1 MFEQLYT
8 HWQQQILPDYLSEE
22 LTSIASD
29 EKAIEDRFYQ
39 YVSFGTGGMRGLL
52 GAGTNRMNIYTI
64 RRVAEGLARYV
75 ASNGDVAKVRGVVI
89 AYDTRHFSYEFAVET
104 ARVLGVH
111 GIKAYVYK
119 EARPT
124 PQLSFTVRELSAFA
138 GVVIT
143 ASHNPKQ
150 YNGFKVYGEDGAQL
164 VTSGANAIIQHMD
177 EIEDI
182 FNIAVS
188 EVAQLEETA
197 ILKWI
202 LTELDDKFMAQLLT
216 LKNNDAID
224 YNMKLLYTPLHG
236 AGLVPVVE
244 GLKQFGFN
252 EVHVVKEQAIQDGA
266 FPTVSYPNP
275 EEAAAFSMAIALGK
289 EVGADLLLATDPDA
303 DRLGVAVRNGDN
315 YELLTGNQLGALLLH
330 YILQTKK
337 ENDTLPENGAL
348 LKTIVTSELG
358 TAIATHFGV
367 ETINTLTG
375 FKYIA
380 EKIAEF
386 ESTKS
391 HTYLFGYEE
400 SYGYLIETFARDKDA
415 VQVALKVAEMAAYY
429 ATHKKTLLQALEE
442 LYVQFGYYQEALIS
456 KTFEGKDGQEQ
467 MKAILNGYRQ
477 NPPNDFAG
485 IAVVR
490 VEDYLTSVA
499 TIHDGTTE
507 VIQLPKENVLK
518 FILEDGSWV
527 TVRPS
532 GTEPKCKFY
541 IGVKQDSLELAGQL
555 ITDIKMSF

>member
-1 MFEQLYT
+1 MNEQLFT
-8 HWQQQILPDYLSEE
+8 QWQQQILPDYLTEE

-75 ASNGDVAKVRGVVI
+75 ASNGEATKARGVVI

-104 ARVLGVH
+104 ARVLGAH

-124 PQLSFTVRELSAFA
+124 PQLSFTVRELNAFA

-164 VTSGANAIIQHMD
+164 VPSGANAIIQYMD
-177 EIEDI
+177 EIDDI
-182 FNIAVS
+182 FSIAVS
-188 EVAQLEETA
+188 EVAQLEETG
-197 ILKWI
+197 LLQWI
-202 LTELDDKFMAQLLT
+202 LTELDEKFMAQLLT
-216 LKNNDAID
+216 LKNNEAID
-224 YNMKLLYTPLHG
+224 YNMKLVYTPLHG

-252 EVHVVKEQAIQDGA
+252 EVHVVKEQAVQDWS

-289 EVGADLLLATDPDA
+289 KVGADLLLATDPDA

-330 YILQTKK
+330 YILQTKQA
-337 ENDTLPENGAL
+337 NGTLPENGAL

-358 TAIATHFGV
+358 TAIAEHFGV
-367 ETINTLTG
+367 ETFNTLTG

-386 ESTKS
+386 EKTKS

-400 SYGYLIETFARDKDA
+400 SYGYLIETFVRDKDA

-429 ATHKKTLLQALEE
+429 ATQQKTLLQALEE
-442 LYVQFGYYQEALIS
+442 LYKQFGYYQEALIS
-456 KTFEGKDGQEQ
+456 KMFEGKDGQEQ
-467 MKAILNGYRQ
+467 MKVILNDYRV
-477 NPPNDFAG
+477 NPPQAFAS
-485 IAVVR
+485 IAVAR
-490 VEDYLTSVA
+490 IEDYLTGVA
-499 TIHDGTTE
+499 TLSDGMTE
-507 VIQLPKENVLK
+507 SIQLPKENVLK

-541 IGVKQDSLELAGQL
+541 IGVKQESLELAHQL
-555 ITDIKMSF
+555 IAYLKMSF